1 MITDKNTESDKPL
14 DQKRFVEEIDDDTI
28 DLFALLRTV
37 WLGKWLIGLFFLIAA
52 GLGVYVA
59 YFASTP
65 IYRSTAVVILETNQ
79 QSPVLDLQSVVSGA
93 SGDSTEVK
101 SEIEV
106 LRARSLMELV
116 VNRLDLTNEPEFNA
130 SLRDETTADRLKADA
145 IESVKGLIASA
156 TGFDLSSE
164 PEEELPADV
173 KMQRELDAA
182 VNTLLKK
189 TSVQNVNGSLVF
201 RITAESESAVQ
212 AARIA
217 DTIVELYIINQV
229 NVKFE
234 AMEQATAWLSNRV
247 SELKIELEDAENAIA
262 EFNAGTDLVSLE
274 IIQDSELELN
284 DLRQRSADA
293 AITLSEFE
301 TALADLT
308 AASTLDDKVQASN
321 DPQLRRLLETAA
333 TDERSRAAFDIRF
346 SSLLERAEQNVE
358 SAALQIEALD
368 LAEQELEAR
377 IATQSRDLIA
387 LQQLTREAEATRL
400 LYEYFL
406 SRLKETSAQQGIQQ
420 ADSRILSDA
429 VIPLVPSE
437 PKKSRI
443 VALAGILGIM
453 VGVGVVLLR
462 ASRRNGFQTAS
473 DLEKHTGVTVIG
485 QIPTIPARR
494 RMKVLDYLIS
504 KPASAAAEAV
514 RDLRTSIM
522 LSNVDNPPQVILSTS
537 SIPGEGK
544 TTNSLALAQNLS
556 SMGKK
561 VLLIEGDIRRR
572 TLNQYFN
579 AKPTHG
585 IVAILSGDKSASDVV
600 QHFDDKGFDV
610 IFGEKTSANAADVFS
625 SQRFGDFIAAQREI
639 YDIIIIDT
647 PPVLIV
653 PDSRI
658 ISQVVDATLFSV
670 KWDSTT
676 RPQVDEALRLMQ
688 NANQKVTGLV
698 LSQVDAAGM
707 KKYGYGGSYGA
718 YAGYGAQYYSN

>member
-1 MITDKNTESDKPL
+1 M
-14 DQKRFVEEIDDDTI
+14 DQKRFVEDVDDDTI

-37 WLGKWLIGLFFLIAA
+37 WLGKWIIALFFVIAA
-52 GLGVYVA
+52 GIGVYVA

-116 VNRLDLTNEPEFNA
+116 VNRMDLTNDPEFNA
-130 SLRDETTADRLKADA
+130 SLRPETKIDQWKSTA
-145 IESVKGLIASA
+145 IESVKGAIGSV
-156 TGFDLSSE
+156 TGADLSGAE
-164 PEEELPADV
+164 PEVVPVDV
-173 KMQRELDAA
+173 ANQRALDSA
-182 VNTLLKK
+182 VDILLGK

-201 RITAESESAVQ
+201 RITAESESAIK
-212 AARIA
+212 AAKIA

-247 SELKIELEDAENAIA
+247 SELKIELEDAEGAIA
-262 EFNAGTDLVSLE
+262 DFNAGTDLVSLE
-274 IIQDSELELN
+274 IIKDSELELN

-293 AITLSEFE
+293 RETLSEFE
-301 TALADLT
+301 IALDAFESAT
-308 AASTLDDKVQASN
+308 SIVEKVAVSN
-321 DPQLRRLLETAA
+321 DPQLRRLSDTVAS
-333 TDERSRAAFDIRF
+333 DPRSVAAFDVRF
-346 SSLLERAEQNVE
+346 ASLLLRAEQNVE
-358 SAALQIEALD
+358 SAELQVTALD
-368 LAEQELEAR
+368 NAEQELEAR

-429 VIPLVPSE
+429 VIPRNPSE

-443 VALAGILGIM
+443 VALSGILGIM
-453 VGVGVVLLR
+453 LGVGVVLLR

-473 DLEKHTGVTVIG
+473 DLEKHTGVTVVG

-522 LSNVDNPPQVILSTS
+522 LSDLDNPPKVIVSTS

-556 SMGKK
+556 SMGQK

-572 TLNQYFN
+572 TLNQYFD

-585 IVAILSGDKSASDVV
+585 IVSVLSGDKAVSEVV
-600 QHFDDKGFDV
+600 EHFEDKGFDV

-625 SQRFGDFIAAQREI
+625 SRRFKDFIAEQRDN

-658 ISQVVDATLFSV
+658 IAQVADATLFSV
-670 KWDSTT
+670 KWDSTS
-676 RPQVDEALRLMQ
+676 RPQVDESLRLIQ
-688 NANQKVTGLV
+688 NANQKVTGLI

>member
-1 MITDKNTESDKPL
+1 M
-14 DQKRFVEEIDDDTI
+14 DQKRFVEDVDDDTI

-37 WLGKWLIGLFFLIAA
+37 WLGKWIIALFFVIAA
-52 GLGVYVA
+52 GIGVYVA

-116 VNRLDLTNEPEFNA
+116 VNRMDLTNDPEFNA
-130 SLRDETTADRLKADA
+130 SLRPETKIDQWKSTA
-145 IESVKGLIASA
+145 IESVKGAIGSV
-156 TGFDLSSE
+156 TGADLSGAE
-164 PEEELPADV
+164 TEVLPVDV
-173 KMQRELDAA
+173 ANQRALDSA
-182 VNTLLKK
+182 VDILLGK

-201 RITAESESAVQ
+201 RITAESESAIK
-212 AARIA
+212 AAKIA
-217 DTIVELYIINQV
+217 DTIVELYIVNQI

-247 SELKIELEDAENAIA
+247 SELKIELEDAEGAIA
-262 EFNAGTDLVSLE
+262 DFNAGTDLVSLE
-274 IIQDSELELN
+274 IIKDSELELN

-293 AITLSEFE
+293 RETLSEFE
-301 TALADLT
+301 IALEAFESAT
-308 AASTLDDKVQASN
+308 SIEEKVAVSN
-321 DPQLRRLLETAA
+321 DPQLRRLSDTVAS
-333 TDERSRAAFDIRF
+333 DPRSVAAFDVRF
-346 SSLLERAEQNVE
+346 ASLLLRAEQNVE
-358 SAALQIEALD
+358 SAELQVTALD
-368 LAEQELEAR
+368 NAEQELEAR

-429 VIPLVPSE
+429 VIPRNPSE

-443 VALAGILGIM
+443 VALSGILGIM
-453 VGVGVVLLR
+453 LGVGVVLLQ

-473 DLEKHTGVTVIG
+473 DLEKHTGVTVVG

-522 LSNVDNPPQVILSTS
+522 LSDLDNPPKVIVSTS

-556 SMGKK
+556 SMGQK

-572 TLNQYFN
+572 TLNQYFD

-585 IVAILSGDKSASDVV
+585 IVSVLSGDKAVSEVV
-600 QHFDDKGFDV
+600 EHFEDKGFDV

-625 SQRFGDFIAAQREI
+625 SRRFKDFIAEQRDN

-658 ISQVVDATLFSV
+658 IAQVADATLFSV
-670 KWDSTT
+670 KWDSTS
-676 RPQVDEALRLMQ
+676 RPQVDESLRLIQ
-688 NANQKVTGLV
+688 NANQKVTGLI

>member
-1 MITDKNTESDKPL
+1 M
-14 DQKRFVEEIDDDTI
+14 DQKRFVEKVDDDTI
-28 DLFALLRTV
+28 DLFGLLRTI
-37 WLGKWLIGLFFLIAA
+37 WLGKWLIGLFFIMAA
-52 GLGVYVA
+52 AFGVYVA

-79 QSPVLDLQSVVSGA
+79 RSPVLDLQSVVSGA
-93 SGDSTEVK
+93 SGDSKEVR

-116 VNRLDLTNEPEFNA
+116 VNRLDLTNDPEFNA
-130 SLRDETTADRLKADA
+130 RLRREATTDGPNVGMINGVKSLITA
-145 IESVKGLIASA
+145 A
-156 TGFDLSSE
+156 TGVDLS
-164 PEEELPADV
+164 PAPKAPLPV
-173 KMQRELDAA
+173 EIQKQRELDAA
-182 VNTLLKK
+182 VNLLLAK
-189 TSVQNVNGSLVF
+189 TSVQNVIGSLVF
-201 RITAESESAVQ
+201 RITAESESAEQ
-212 AARIA
+212 AAKIA
-217 DTIVELYIINQV
+217 DTIVELYIVNQV

-262 EFNAGTDLVSLE
+262 DFNAGTDLVSLE
-274 IIQDSELELN
+274 IIQNSELELN

-301 TALADLT
+301 TTLKDLA
-308 AASTLDDKVQASN
+308 AATTLEEKVTASN

-333 TDERSRAAFDIRF
+333 TDERSADAFEIRY
-346 SSLLERAEQNVE
+346 SSLLVRAQQNVE

-429 VIPLVPSE
+429 VVPRAPSE
-437 PKKSRI
+437 PKKMRI
-443 VALAGILGIM
+443 VALTGILGIM
-453 VGVGVVLLR
+453 FGIGVVLLR

-485 QIPTIPARR
+485 QIPIIPARR

-579 AKPTHG
+579 AKPAHG
-585 IVAILSGDKSASDVV
+585 IVSILSGDKKAEEVA

-625 SQRFGDFIAAQREI
+625 SKRFGDFITEQRDH

-670 KWDSTT
+670 KWDSTS
-676 RPQVDEALRLMQ
+676 RPQVDESLRLME
-688 NANQKVTGLV
+688 NANQKVTGLI
-698 LSQVDAAGM
+698 LSQVNAAGM
-707 KKYGYGGSYGA
+707 KKYGYGGTYGA

>member
-1 MITDKNTESDKPL
+1 L
-14 DQKRFVEEIDDDTI
+14 DQKRFVEDIDDDTI

-37 WLGKWLIGLFFLIAA
+37 WLGKWLIALFFLIAV
-52 GLGVYVA
+52 GLGIYQAYVA
-59 YFASTP
+59 ATP

-106 LRARSLMELV
+106 LRARTLMELV
-116 VNRLDLTNEPEFNA
+116 VGRLDLTNDPEFNEE
-130 SLRDETTADRLKADA
+130 LRPTSKTDEWKSAA
-145 IESVKGLIASA
+145 IGFVKGLFAQVTGSDYDPNFVPEVAPDVAAQRTLDSA
-156 TGFDLSSE
+156 VD
-164 PEEELPADV
+164 
-173 KMQRELDAA
+173 
-182 VNTLLKK
+182 TLLGK
-189 TSVQNVNGSLVF
+189 TSVQNINGSLVF
-201 RITAESESAVQ
+201 SITAESETATK

-247 SELKIELEDAENAIA
+247 SELKIELEEAEGAIA

-274 IIQDSELELN
+274 IIKDSELELN
-284 DLRQRSADA
+284 DLRQRSSDA
-293 AITLSEFE
+293 EEILLDFE
-301 TALADLT
+301 TALAAYGSAT
-308 AASTLDDKVQASN
+308 TVAEKIEVAN
-321 DPQLRRLLETAA
+321 DPQLRRLAETVA
-333 TDERSRAAFDIRF
+333 TDPRSVAAFDVRF
-346 SSLLERAEQNVE
+346 SSLLLRAEQNVE
-358 SAALQIEALD
+358 SASLQVLALD
-368 LAEQELEAR
+368 RSEQELEAR

-387 LQQLTREAEATRL
+387 LQQLSREAEATRL

-429 VIPLVPSE
+429 VIPNVPSE
-437 PKKSRI
+437 PKKTRI

-453 VGVGVVLLR
+453 IGVGVVLLR
-462 ASRRNGFQTAS
+462 ASRRNGFQTAG
-473 DLEKHTGVTVIG
+473 DLEKHTGVTVVG
-485 QIPTIPARR
+485 QIPIIPARK

-522 LSNVDNPPQVILSTS
+522 LSDLDSPPKVIVSTS

-556 SMGKK
+556 SMGQK

-572 TLNQYFN
+572 TLNQYFDV
-579 AKPTHG
+579 KPRFG
-585 IVAILSGDKSASDVV
+585 IVSVLSGDKPFDEVV
-600 QHFDDKGFDV
+600 EHFADKGFDV

-625 SQRFGDFIAAQREI
+625 SNRFKDFIAERRDT
-639 YDIIIIDT
+639 YDTIIVDT

-658 ISQVVDATLFSV
+658 IAQVADATLFSV

-676 RPQVDEALRLMQ
+676 RPQVDESLRLIQ
-688 NANQKVTGLV
+688 NANQKVTGLI

>member
-1 MITDKNTESDKPL
+1 M
-14 DQKRFVEEIDDDTI
+14 DQKRFVEDVDDDTI

-37 WLGKWLIGLFFLIAA
+37 WLGKWIIALFFVIAA
-52 GLGVYVA
+52 GIGVYVA

-116 VNRLDLTNEPEFNA
+116 VNRMDLTNDPEFNA
-130 SLRDETTADRLKADA
+130 SLRPETKIDQWKSTA
-145 IESVKGLIASA
+145 IESVKGAIGSV
-156 TGFDLSSE
+156 TGADLSGAE
-164 PEEELPADV
+164 PEVLPVDV
-173 KMQRELDAA
+173 ANQRALDSA
-182 VNTLLKK
+182 VDILLGK

-201 RITAESESAVQ
+201 RITAESESAIK
-212 AARIA
+212 AAKIA
-217 DTIVELYIINQV
+217 DTIVELYIVNQV

-247 SELKIELEDAENAIA
+247 SELKIELEDAEGAIA
-262 EFNAGTDLVSLE
+262 DFNAGTDLVSLE
-274 IIQDSELELN
+274 IIKDSELELN

-293 AITLSEFE
+293 RETLSEFE
-301 TALADLT
+301 IALEAFES
-308 AASTLDDKVQASN
+308 AKSIEEKVAVSN
-321 DPQLRRLLETAA
+321 DPQLRRLSDTVAS
-333 TDERSRAAFDIRF
+333 DPRSVAAFDVRF
-346 SSLLERAEQNVE
+346 ASLLLRAEQNVE
-358 SAALQIEALD
+358 SAELQVTALD
-368 LAEQELEAR
+368 NAEQELEAR

-429 VIPLVPSE
+429 VIPRNPSE

-443 VALAGILGIM
+443 VALSGILGIM
-453 VGVGVVLLR
+453 LGVGVVLLQ

-473 DLEKHTGVTVIG
+473 DLEKHTGVTVVG

-494 RMKVLDYLIS
+494 RMKVLDYLIA

-522 LSNVDNPPQVILSTS
+522 LSDLDNPPKVIVSTS

-556 SMGKK
+556 SMGQK

-572 TLNQYFN
+572 TLNQYFD

-585 IVAILSGDKSASDVV
+585 IVSVLSGDKAVSEVV
-600 QHFDDKGFDV
+600 EHFEDKGFDV

-625 SQRFGDFIAAQREI
+625 SRRFKDFIAEQRDN
-639 YDIIIIDT
+639 YDSIIIDT

-658 ISQVVDATLFSV
+658 IAQVADATLFSV
-670 KWDSTT
+670 KWDSTS
-676 RPQVDEALRLMQ
+676 RPQVDESLRLIQ
-688 NANQKVTGLV
+688 NANQKVTGLI

>member
-1 MITDKNTESDKPL
+1 MANIADQEADKSL
-14 DQKRFVEEIDDDTI
+14 DQKRFVEDIDDDTI

-37 WLGKWLIGLFFLIAA
+37 WLGKWLIALFFVIAA
-52 GLGVYVA
+52 GIGVYVA

-93 SGDSTEVK
+93 SGDSTGVK

-116 VNRLDLTNEPEFNA
+116 VNRLDLTRDPEFNL
-130 SLRDETTADRLKADA
+130 SLRPEASTDRWKTSAIGLVKSGISKVTGTELTTVEDD
-145 IESVKGLIASA
+145 I
-156 TGFDLSSE
+156 
-164 PEEELPADV
+164 PEDV
-173 KMQRELDAA
+173 AAQRTLDSA
-182 VNTLLKK
+182 VNILLGK

-201 RITAESESAVQ
+201 RITAESESAVK
-212 AARIA
+212 AAKIA
-217 DTIVELYIINQV
+217 DTIVELYIVNQV

-247 SELKIELEDAENAIA
+247 SELKIELEDAEGAIA
-262 EFNAGTDLVSLE
+262 DFNAGTDLVSFE
-274 IIQDSELELN
+274 IIKESELELN
-284 DLRQRSADA
+284 LLRQRAVDAQEILGEFEIAREAFMAATTVDEKVAAAADA
-293 AITLSEFE
+293 
-301 TALADLT
+301 
-308 AASTLDDKVQASN
+308 
-321 DPQLRRLLETAA
+321 QLRRLADTMET
-333 TDERSRAAFDIRF
+333 DPRSFEAFNQRF
-346 SSLLERAEQNVE
+346 TSLQLRSEQNYE
-358 SAALQIEALD
+358 SAALQIAALEA
-368 LAEQELEAR
+368 AETELEAR

-429 VIPLVPSE
+429 VIPRVPSE

-443 VALAGILGIM
+443 VALSGILGIM
-453 VGVGVVLLR
+453 LGVGVVLLR

-473 DLEKHTGVTVIG
+473 DLEKHTGVTVVG
-485 QIPTIPARR
+485 QIPVIPARR
-494 RMKVLDYLIS
+494 RMKVLDYLIA

-514 RDLRTSIM
+514 RDLRTSVM
-522 LSNVDNPPQVILSTS
+522 LSDLDNPPKVIVSTS

-544 TTNSLALAQNLS
+544 TTNSLALAHNLA

-561 VLLIEGDIRRR
+561 VLVVEGDIRRS
-572 TLNQYFN
+572 TLNQYFDV
-579 AKPTHG
+579 KPSHG
-585 IVAILSGDKSASDVV
+585 IVSILSGDKTLPEVV

-610 IFGEKTSANAADVFS
+610 VFGEKTAANAADVFS
-625 SQRFGDFIAAQREI
+625 SQRFKDFIAEQRNH
-639 YDIIIIDT
+639 YDVIIIDT

-658 ISQVVDATLFSV
+658 IAQVADAILFSV
-670 KWDSTT
+670 KWDSTS
-676 RPQVDEALRLMQ
+676 RPQVDESSRLIQ
-688 NANQKVTGLV
+688 NANQKITGLI

-707 KKYGYGGSYGA
+707 KKYGHGGSYGA
-718 YAGYGAQYYSN
+718 YAGYGAEYYSN

>member
-1 MITDKNTESDKPL
+1 M
-14 DQKRFVEEIDDDTI
+14 DQKRFVEDVDDDTI

-37 WLGKWLIGLFFLIAA
+37 WLGKWIIALFFVIAA
-52 GLGVYVA
+52 GIGVYVA

-116 VNRLDLTNEPEFNA
+116 VNRMNLTNDPEFNA
-130 SLRDETTADRLKADA
+130 SLRPETKVDQWKSTAID
-145 IESVKGLIASA
+145 SVKGAIGSI
-156 TGFDLSSE
+156 TGADLSGAE
-164 PEEELPADV
+164 TEDIPEEVAA
-173 KMQRELDAA
+173 QRALDSA
-182 VNTLLKK
+182 VDTLLEK

-201 RITAESESAVQ
+201 RITAESESAIK
-212 AARIA
+212 AAKIA

-247 SELKIELEDAENAIA
+247 SELKIELEDAEGAIA
-262 EFNAGTDLVSLE
+262 DFNAGTDLVSLE
-274 IIQDSELELN
+274 IIKDSELELN

-293 AITLSEFE
+293 RETLSEFE
-301 TALADLT
+301 IALEAFESAT
-308 AASTLDDKVQASN
+308 SIEEKVAVSN
-321 DPQLRRLLETAA
+321 DPQLRRLSDTVAS
-333 TDERSRAAFDIRF
+333 DPRSVAAFDVRF
-346 SSLLERAEQNVE
+346 ASLLLRAEQNVE
-358 SAALQIEALD
+358 SAELQVTALD
-368 LAEQELEAR
+368 NAEQELEAR

-429 VIPLVPSE
+429 VIPRNPSE

-443 VALAGILGIM
+443 VALSGILGIM

-473 DLEKHTGVTVIG
+473 DLEKHTGVTVVG

-522 LSNVDNPPQVILSTS
+522 LSDLDNPPKVIVSTS

-556 SMGKK
+556 SMGQK

-572 TLNQYFN
+572 TLNQYFD

-585 IVAILSGDKSASDVV
+585 IVSVLSGDKAVSEVV
-600 QHFDDKGFDV
+600 EHFEDKGFDV

-625 SQRFGDFIAAQREI
+625 SRRFKDFIAEQRDN

-658 ISQVVDATLFSV
+658 IAQVADATLFSV
-670 KWDSTT
+670 KWDSTS
-676 RPQVDEALRLMQ
+676 RPQVDESLRLIQ
-688 NANQKVTGLV
+688 NANQKVTGLI

>member
-1 MITDKNTESDKPL
+1 M
-14 DQKRFVEEIDDDTI
+14 DQKRFVEDVDDDTI

-37 WLGKWLIGLFFLIAA
+37 WLGKWIIALFFVIAA
-52 GLGVYVA
+52 GIGVYVA

-116 VNRLDLTNEPEFNA
+116 VNRMDLTNDPEFNA
-130 SLRDETTADRLKADA
+130 LLRPETKIDQWKSTA
-145 IESVKGLIASA
+145 IESVKGAIGSV
-156 TGFDLSSE
+156 TGADLSGAE
-164 PEEELPADV
+164 PEVVPDDV
-173 KMQRELDAA
+173 ASQRALDSA
-182 VNTLLKK
+182 VDILLEK

-201 RITAESESAVQ
+201 RITAESESAIK
-212 AARIA
+212 AAKIA

-247 SELKIELEDAENAIA
+247 SELKIELEDAEGAIA
-262 EFNAGTDLVSLE
+262 DFNAGTDLVSLE
-274 IIQDSELELN
+274 IIKDSELELN

-293 AITLSEFE
+293 RETLSEFE
-301 TALADLT
+301 IALEAFESAT
-308 AASTLDDKVQASN
+308 SIEEKVAVSN
-321 DPQLRRLLETAA
+321 DPQLRRLSDTVAS
-333 TDERSRAAFDIRF
+333 DPRSVAAFDVRF
-346 SSLLERAEQNVE
+346 ASLLLRAEQNVE
-358 SAALQIEALD
+358 SAELQVTALD
-368 LAEQELEAR
+368 NAEQELEAR

-429 VIPLVPSE
+429 VIPRNPSE

-443 VALAGILGIM
+443 VALSGILGIM
-453 VGVGVVLLR
+453 LGVGVVLLQ

-473 DLEKHTGVTVIG
+473 DLEKHTGVTVVG

-522 LSNVDNPPQVILSTS
+522 LSDLDNPPKVIVSTS

-556 SMGKK
+556 SMGQK

-572 TLNQYFN
+572 TLNQYFD

-585 IVAILSGDKSASDVV
+585 IVSVLSGDKAVSEVV
-600 QHFDDKGFDV
+600 EHFEDKGFDV

-625 SQRFGDFIAAQREI
+625 SRRFKDFIAEQRDN

-658 ISQVVDATLFSV
+658 IAQVADATLFSV
-670 KWDSTT
+670 KWDSTS
-676 RPQVDEALRLMQ
+676 RPQVDESLRLIQ
-688 NANQKVTGLV
+688 NANQKVTGLI

>member
-1 MITDKNTESDKPL
+1 L
-14 DQKRFVEEIDDDTI
+14 DQNRFVEEMDDDAI

-37 WLGKWLIGLFFLIAA
+37 WLGKWLIAFFFIIAV
-52 GLGVYVA
+52 GIGIYVA
-59 YFASTP
+59 YFAATP
-65 IYRSTAVVILETNQ
+65 IYRATSVVILETNQ

-93 SGDSTEVK
+93 SGDSTGIK

-116 VNRLDLTNEPEFNA
+116 VHRMDLTNDPEFNGA
-130 SLRDETTADRLKADA
+130 LRPESTSDIWKKTAVNF
-145 IESVKGLIASA
+145 VKGLIARAAGTEFTPEQA
-156 TGFDLSSE
+156 TEVPAEIAAQRTLDSS
-164 PEEELPADV
+164 
-173 KMQRELDAA
+173 
-182 VNTLLKK
+182 VNTLLAK
-189 TSVQNVNGSLVF
+189 TSVQNVSGSLVF
-201 RITAESESAVQ
+201 HITAESESATQ
-212 AARIA
+212 AANIA

-229 NVKFE
+229 SVKFE

-247 SELKIELEDAENAIA
+247 SELKIELEEAEGSIA

-274 IIQDSELELN
+274 IIEESELELN

-293 AITLSEFE
+293 AETLTEFE
-301 TALADLT
+301 TALADYR
-308 AASTLDDKVQASN
+308 AATSIDEKIEISQDQ
-321 DPQLRRLLETAA
+321 QLRRLAET
-333 TDERSRAAFDIRF
+333 TDTNPNSTAAFDVRF
-346 SSLLERAEQNVE
+346 AALLQRAEQNFE
-358 SAALQIEALD
+358 SASLQVTALAIFET
-368 LAEQELEAR
+368 ELEAR

-387 LQQLTREAEATRL
+387 LQQLLREAEATRL

-406 SRLKETSAQQGIQQ
+406 TRLKETSAQQGIQQ

-429 VIPLVPSE
+429 VIPRFPSE

-443 VALAGILGIM
+443 VALSGILGIM
-453 VGVGVVLLR
+453 LGVGAVLLR
-462 ASRRNGFQTAS
+462 ASRRNGFQTAG
-473 DLEKHTGVTVIG
+473 DLERHTGVTVVG
-485 QIPTIPARR
+485 QIPIIPARR
-494 RMKVLDYLIS
+494 RLKVLDYLIS

-514 RDLRTSIM
+514 RDLRTSVM
-522 LSNVDNPPQVILSTS
+522 LSDLDNPPKVIVSTS

-556 SMGKK
+556 SMGQK

-572 TLNQYFN
+572 TLNQYFD

-585 IVAILSGDKSASDVV
+585 IVSILSGDKSVDEVV
-600 QHFDDKGFDV
+600 EHFTEKGFDV
-610 IFGEKTSANAADVFS
+610 IFGEKTNANAADVFS
-625 SQRFGDFIAAQREI
+625 SNRFKEFIAEQRER
-639 YDIIIIDT
+639 YDTIIIDT

-658 ISQVVDATLFSV
+658 IAQVADATLFSV

-676 RPQVDEALRLMQ
+676 RPQVDESLRLIQ
-688 NANQKVTGLV
+688 NANQKVTGLI

>member
-1 MITDKNTESDKPL
+1 M
-14 DQKRFVEEIDDDTI
+14 DQKRFVEDVDDDTI

-37 WLGKWLIGLFFLIAA
+37 WLGKWIIALFFVIAA
-52 GLGVYVA
+52 GIGVYVA

-116 VNRLDLTNEPEFNA
+116 VNRMNLTNDPEFNA
-130 SLRDETTADRLKADA
+130 SLRPETKVDQWKSTAID
-145 IESVKGLIASA
+145 SVKGAIGSI
-156 TGFDLSSE
+156 TGADLSGAE
-164 PEEELPADV
+164 TEDIPEEVAE
-173 KMQRELDAA
+173 QRALDSA
-182 VNTLLKK
+182 VDTLLEK

-201 RITAESESAVQ
+201 RITAESESAIK
-212 AARIA
+212 AAKIA

-247 SELKIELEDAENAIA
+247 SELKIELEDAEGAIA
-262 EFNAGTDLVSLE
+262 DFNAGTDLVSLE
-274 IIQDSELELN
+274 IIKDSELELN

-293 AITLSEFE
+293 RETLSEFE
-301 TALADLT
+301 IALEAFESAT
-308 AASTLDDKVQASN
+308 SIEEKVAVSN
-321 DPQLRRLLETAA
+321 DPQLRRLSDTVAS
-333 TDERSRAAFDIRF
+333 DPRSVAAFDVRF
-346 SSLLERAEQNVE
+346 ASLLLRAEQNAE
-358 SAALQIEALD
+358 SAELQVTALD
-368 LAEQELEAR
+368 NAEQELEAR

-429 VIPLVPSE
+429 VIPRNPSE

-443 VALAGILGIM
+443 VALSGILGIM
-453 VGVGVVLLR
+453 LGVGVVLLQ

-473 DLEKHTGVTVIG
+473 DLEKHTGVTVVG

-522 LSNVDNPPQVILSTS
+522 LSDLDNPPKVIVSTS

-556 SMGKK
+556 SMGQK

-572 TLNQYFN
+572 TLNQYFD

-585 IVAILSGDKSASDVV
+585 IVSVLSGDKAVSEVV
-600 QHFDDKGFDV
+600 EHFEDKGFDV

-625 SQRFGDFIAAQREI
+625 SRRFKDFIAEQRDN

-658 ISQVVDATLFSV
+658 IAQVADATLFSV
-670 KWDSTT
+670 KWDSTS
-676 RPQVDEALRLMQ
+676 RPQVDESLRLIQ
-688 NANQKVTGLV
+688 NANQKVTGLI

>member
-1 MITDKNTESDKPL
+1 M
-14 DQKRFVEEIDDDTI
+14 DQKRFVEDVDDDTI

-37 WLGKWLIGLFFLIAA
+37 WLGKWIIALFFVIAA
-52 GLGVYVA
+52 GIGVYVA

-116 VNRLDLTNEPEFNA
+116 VNRMDLTNDPEFNA
-130 SLRDETTADRLKADA
+130 SLRPETKIDQWKSTA
-145 IESVKGLIASA
+145 IESVKGAIGSV
-156 TGFDLSSE
+156 TGADLSGAE
-164 PEEELPADV
+164 PEVVPVDV
-173 KMQRELDAA
+173 ANQRALDSA
-182 VNTLLKK
+182 VDILLGK

-201 RITAESESAVQ
+201 RITAESESAIK
-212 AARIA
+212 AAKIA

-247 SELKIELEDAENAIA
+247 SELKIELEDAEGAIA
-262 EFNAGTDLVSLE
+262 DFNAGTDLVSLE
-274 IIQDSELELN
+274 IIKDSELELN

-293 AITLSEFE
+293 RETLSEFE
-301 TALADLT
+301 IALEAFESAT
-308 AASTLDDKVQASN
+308 SIEEKVAVSN
-321 DPQLRRLLETAA
+321 DPQLRRLSDTVAS
-333 TDERSRAAFDIRF
+333 DPRSVAAFDVRF
-346 SSLLERAEQNVE
+346 ASLLLRAEQNVE
-358 SAALQIEALD
+358 SAELQVTALD
-368 LAEQELEAR
+368 NAEQELEAR

-429 VIPLVPSE
+429 VIPRNPSE

-443 VALAGILGIM
+443 VALSGILGIM

-473 DLEKHTGVTVIG
+473 DLEKHTGVTVVG

-522 LSNVDNPPQVILSTS
+522 LSDLDNPPKVIVSTS

-556 SMGKK
+556 SMGQK

-572 TLNQYFN
+572 TLNQYFD

-585 IVAILSGDKSASDVV
+585 IVSVLSGDKAVSEVV
-600 QHFDDKGFDV
+600 EHFEDKGFDV

-625 SQRFGDFIAAQREI
+625 SRRFKDFIAEQRDN

-658 ISQVVDATLFSV
+658 IAQVADATLFSV
-670 KWDSTT
+670 KWDSTS
-676 RPQVDEALRLMQ
+676 RPQVDESLRLIQ
-688 NANQKVTGLV
+688 NANQKVTGLI

>member
-1 MITDKNTESDKPL
+1 M
-14 DQKRFVEEIDDDTI
+14 DQKRFVEDVDDDTI

-37 WLGKWLIGLFFLIAA
+37 WLGKWIIALFFVIAA
-52 GLGVYVA
+52 GIGVYVA

-116 VNRLDLTNEPEFNA
+116 VNRMDLTNDPEFNA
-130 SLRDETTADRLKADA
+130 SLRPETKIDQWKSTA
-145 IESVKGLIASA
+145 IESVKGAIGSV
-156 TGFDLSSE
+156 TGADLSGAE
-164 PEEELPADV
+164 PEVLPVDV
-173 KMQRELDAA
+173 ANQRALDSA
-182 VNTLLKK
+182 VDILLGK

-201 RITAESESAVQ
+201 RITAESESAIK
-212 AARIA
+212 AAKIA

-247 SELKIELEDAENAIA
+247 SELKIELEDAEGAIA
-262 EFNAGTDLVSLE
+262 DFNAGTDLVSLE
-274 IIQDSELELN
+274 IIKDSELELN

-293 AITLSEFE
+293 RETLSEFE
-301 TALADLT
+301 IALEAFES
-308 AASTLDDKVQASN
+308 AKSIEEKVAVSN
-321 DPQLRRLLETAA
+321 DPQLRRLSDTVAS
-333 TDERSRAAFDIRF
+333 DPRSVAAFDVRF
-346 SSLLERAEQNVE
+346 ASLLLRAEQNVE
-358 SAALQIEALD
+358 SAELQVTALD
-368 LAEQELEAR
+368 NAEQELEAR

-429 VIPLVPSE
+429 VIPRNPSE

-443 VALAGILGIM
+443 VALSGILGIM
-453 VGVGVVLLR
+453 LGVGVVLLQ

-473 DLEKHTGVTVIG
+473 DLEKHTGVTVVG

-522 LSNVDNPPQVILSTS
+522 LSDLDNPPKVIVSTS

-556 SMGKK
+556 SMGQK

-572 TLNQYFN
+572 TLNQYFD

-585 IVAILSGDKSASDVV
+585 IVSVLSGDKAVSEVV
-600 QHFDDKGFDV
+600 EHFEDKGFDV

-625 SQRFGDFIAAQREI
+625 SRRFKDFIAEQRDN

-658 ISQVVDATLFSV
+658 IAQVADATLFSV
-670 KWDSTT
+670 KWDSTS
-676 RPQVDEALRLMQ
+676 RPQVDESLRLIQ
-688 NANQKVTGLV
+688 NANQKVTGLI

>member
-1 MITDKNTESDKPL
+1 M
-14 DQKRFVEEIDDDTI
+14 DQKRFVEDVDDDTI

-37 WLGKWLIGLFFLIAA
+37 WLGKWIIALFFVIAA
-52 GLGVYVA
+52 GIGVYVA

-116 VNRLDLTNEPEFNA
+116 VNRMDLTNDPEFNA
-130 SLRDETTADRLKADA
+130 SLRPETKIDQWKSTA
-145 IESVKGLIASA
+145 IESVKGAIGSV
-156 TGFDLSSE
+156 TGADLSGAE
-164 PEEELPADV
+164 PEVLPVDV
-173 KMQRELDAA
+173 ANQRALDSA
-182 VNTLLKK
+182 VDILLGK

-201 RITAESESAVQ
+201 RITAESESAIK
-212 AARIA
+212 AAKIA
-217 DTIVELYIINQV
+217 DTIVELYIVNQV

-247 SELKIELEDAENAIA
+247 SELKIELEDAEGAIA
-262 EFNAGTDLVSLE
+262 DFNAGTDLVSLE
-274 IIQDSELELN
+274 IIKDSELELN

-293 AITLSEFE
+293 RETLSEFE
-301 TALADLT
+301 IALEAFES
-308 AASTLDDKVQASN
+308 AKSIEEKVAVSN
-321 DPQLRRLLETAA
+321 DPQLRRLSDTVAS
-333 TDERSRAAFDIRF
+333 DPRSVAAFDVRF
-346 SSLLERAEQNVE
+346 ASLLLRAEQNVE
-358 SAALQIEALD
+358 SAELQVTALD
-368 LAEQELEAR
+368 NAEQELEAR

-429 VIPLVPSE
+429 VIPRNPSE

-443 VALAGILGIM
+443 VALSGILGIM
-453 VGVGVVLLR
+453 LGVGVVLLQ

-473 DLEKHTGVTVIG
+473 DLEKHTGVTVVG

-522 LSNVDNPPQVILSTS
+522 LSDLDNPPKVIVSTS

-556 SMGKK
+556 SMGQK

-572 TLNQYFN
+572 TLNQYFD

-585 IVAILSGDKSASDVV
+585 IVSVLSGDKAVSEVV
-600 QHFDDKGFDV
+600 EHFEDKGFDV

-625 SQRFGDFIAAQREI
+625 SRRFKDFIAEQRDN
-639 YDIIIIDT
+639 YDSIIIDT

-658 ISQVVDATLFSV
+658 IAQVADATLFSV
-670 KWDSTT
+670 KWDSTS
-676 RPQVDEALRLMQ
+676 RPQVDESLRLIQ
-688 NANQKVTGLV
+688 NANQKVTGLI